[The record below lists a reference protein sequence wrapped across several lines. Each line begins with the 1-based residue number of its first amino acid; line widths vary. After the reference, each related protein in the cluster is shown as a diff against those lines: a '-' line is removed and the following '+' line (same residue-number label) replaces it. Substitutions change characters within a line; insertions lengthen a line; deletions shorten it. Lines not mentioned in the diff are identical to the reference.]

1 MRRLLIGLLVA
12 GFAMGSAWAQTAS
25 RLEEIVARGTLRV
38 GLTGD
43 YQPYSVLD
51 KSNGQYVGID
61 VDMANALA
69 STLGVK
75 LAIVPTSWRDLA
87 ADVKAGQF
95 DIAMGGIPV
104 ALDLQK
110 AAFFSNPVIRTG
122 KAALVRCTAKTRF
135 YSLATID
142 RPGVR
147 VLVNPGGTN
156 ERFVQT
162 NINYAAVKTFTERT
176 PILEELSAGRA
187 DVIIMDVF
195 MPNRDGLD
203 ALRELQSRPET
214 ENIPVILLSAR
225 PELPERIRPA
235 ELGAATRAWARENTW
250 EQRFKEAE
258 ALVDELVR

>member
-187 DVIIMDVF
+187 DVIIMDA
-195 MPNRDGLD
+195 METRLQQKLNP
-203 ALRELQSRPET
+203 ALCAVNADKPYDF
-214 ENIPVILLSAR
+214 
-225 PELPERIRPA
+225 A
-235 ELGAATRAWARENTW
+235 ELAYLLPRDVVWQLYVNQWLRLSTETGAYR
-250 EQRFKEAE
+250 KI
-258 ALVDELVR
+258 VDHYLK